1 MVVAFADVAKA
12 PKDLFK
18 KPFNAGKTDI
28 DIKSGIFTL
37 KNSVAGDKLKSE
49 LEFKAEDALLGLGK
63 GFTLPVTKKYDG
75 KAVKL
80 EFKKA
85 FDSNGNK
92 LNVDINTNIVPESG
106 KINKCHS
113 ILTCVGAYSHS
124 LKTKIT
130 GANFVAGI
138 DMSVDNPAA
147 ASFHACT
154 AIKGNTVGISGS
166 LADPSA
172 LNYVYSPCGG
182 LFFETNLKNHTLHLY
197 KKSGD
202 TAVATR
208 VGFACGSAES
218 SFALA
223 VKKSLASGADLSIKA
238 DQSGSID
245 VAHVSNLSEGV
256 KMTLGAN
263 FNSLNLAAA
272 PKFGAGFEFNF

>member
-18 KPFNAGKTDI
+18 KPYNAGKTDI

-49 LEFKAEDALLGLGK
+49 LEFNAEDALLGLGK

-75 KAVKL
+75 KNVKL
-80 EFKKA
+80 EFKKS

-92 LNVDINTNIVPESG
+92 LNVDVNTNIVPESG
-106 KINKCHS
+106 
-113 ILTCVGAYSHS
+113 AYSHT

-138 DMSVDNPAA
+138 DMAVDSPAS

-166 LADPSA
+166 LADPTA

-245 VAHVSNLSEGV
+245 VAHVSKLSDGV

-263 FNSLNLAAA
+263 FNSLNLSAA